1 MTTPMCGVGD
11 CASPA
16 RWERVSQADADL
28 HPYLCG
34 EHWKMLHQHN
44 WIAASAYRPLSAA
57 QELAVIMDSAM
68 ETASPPS
75 EGRQQSSP

>member
-1 MTTPMCGVGD
+1 MPNSECGVGG
-11 CASPA
+11 CSSPA

-57 QELAVIMDSAM
+57 SQLAAIVES
-68 ETASPPS
+68 SS
-75 EGRQQSSP
+75 ESSSSSDALPQPCL

>member
-1 MTTPMCGVGD
+1 MTTLSCGVAD

-34 EHWKMLHQHN
+34 EHWKVLHQHN
-44 WIAASAYRPLSAA
+44 WIAASAYRPLSAVPD
-57 QELAVIMDSAM
+57 LAMMGESAG
-68 ETASPPS
+68 ESAANRPDAC
-75 EGRQQSSP
+75 